1 LDEEYGQE
9 HSKKGCQMRII
20 CFPHFYYLSEV
31 SRLVEMGLDLRDNMR
46 RLKSLQD
53 KVDGPAVAASEIV
66 KFLGASNK
74 NKEVV
79 K

>member
-1 LDEEYGQE
+1 
-9 HSKKGCQMRII
+9 MRII

>member
-1 LDEEYGQE
+1 
-9 HSKKGCQMRII
+9 MRII

-31 SRLVEMGLDLRDNMR
+31 SRLVEMGLALRDNML